1 MLHFLTNWRRRS
13 RSAAGS
19 VGFKQNLYVLYQV
32 DIYFFNNL
40 IEKHVMTHN
49 KERQVLTCK
58 YNCGF
63 STKQGTQLSYHYRMQ
78 HLMNTSGDA
87 VKSKENA

>member
-1 MLHFLTNWRRRS
+1 MICIISIF
-13 RSAAGS
+13 
-19 VGFKQNLYVLYQV
+19 F
-32 DIYFFNNL
+32 YFFSNF

-78 HLMNTSGDA
+78 HLTNTSGDA
-87 VKSKENA
+87 VKSKEMLKNLNVTGGLFSRVLHRV

>member
-1 MLHFLTNWRRRS
+1 MNNFFEELICIIPF
-13 RSAAGS
+13 
-19 VGFKQNLYVLYQV
+19 VF
-32 DIYFFNNL
+32 YFFNNFF
-40 IEKHVMTHN
+40 EKHVMTHN

>member
-1 MLHFLTNWRRRS
+1 
-13 RSAAGS
+13 
-19 VGFKQNLYVLYQV
+19 
-32 DIYFFNNL
+32 
-40 IEKHVMTHN
+40 MTHN

-78 HLMNTSGDA
+78 HLTNTSGDA
-87 VKSKENA
+87 VKSKEMLKNLNVSNFESITPSVNLPLILLVFSK